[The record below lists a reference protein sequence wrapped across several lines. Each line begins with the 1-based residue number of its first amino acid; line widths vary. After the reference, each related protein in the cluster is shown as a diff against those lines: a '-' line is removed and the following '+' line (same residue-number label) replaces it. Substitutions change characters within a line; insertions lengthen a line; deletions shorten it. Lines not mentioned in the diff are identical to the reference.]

1 MKIYIG
7 ADHQGFRLKGKL
19 VAYLKKHGYDV
30 EDEGDNRLDPTD
42 DFPEF
47 AGRVATAV
55 KASNA
60 KDPRGILL
68 CGSGQ
73 GMVMAANRFDGI
85 YASLAWDIRSA
96 KEARTDDNSNV
107 LCLPAHR
114 LKESEMQ
121 EIVVAWLST
130 EFSQVPRY
138 ARRLK
143 MIDHL

>member
-19 VAYLKKHGYDV
+19 SAYLKKHGYDV
-30 EDEGDNRLDPTD
+30 EDEGDNRLDPGD

-47 AGRVATAV
+47 AGRVASAV
-55 KASNA
+55 KASSD
-60 KDPRGILL
+60 KDSRGILL

-85 YASLAWDIRSA
+85 YAALAWDTQSA
-96 KEARTDDNSNV
+96 RESRTDDNSNV

-114 LKESEMQ
+114 LREQ
-121 EIVVAWLST
+121 EVFDIVISWLQA
-130 EFSQVPRY
+130 EFAAAPRFI
-138 ARRLK
+138 RRLK
-143 MIDHL
+143 QIDNL

>member
-7 ADHQGFRLKGKL
+7 ADHQGFRLKGRL
-19 VAYLKKHGYDV
+19 SAYLKRHGYDV
-30 EDEGDNRLDPTD
+30 EDAGDNRLDPND
-42 DFPEF
+42 DFPQF

-55 KASNA
+55 KTSSD

-85 YASLAWDIRSA
+85 YAALAWDTKSA
-96 KEARTDDNSNV
+96 RESRTDDNSNV

-114 LKESEMQ
+114 LSEQ
-121 EIVVAWLST
+121 EVNDIVTAWL
-130 EFSQVPRY
+130 EARFAAAPRFI
-138 ARRLK
+138 RRLK
-143 MIDHL
+143 QIDNL

>member
-19 VAYLKKHGYDV
+19 SAYLKKQGYEV
-30 EDEGDNRLDPTD
+30 EDEGDNRLDPQD

-47 AGRVATAV
+47 AGRVAAAV
-55 KASNA
+55 KSSSD

-85 YASLAWDIRSA
+85 YAALAWDAQSA
-96 KEARTDDNSNV
+96 RESKADDNSNV

-114 LKESEMQ
+114 LSEQ
-121 EIVVAWLST
+121 EVNDVVIAWLEAKFT
-130 EFSQVPRY
+130 AAPRFI
-138 ARRLK
+138 RRLK
-143 MIDHL
+143 QIDKL